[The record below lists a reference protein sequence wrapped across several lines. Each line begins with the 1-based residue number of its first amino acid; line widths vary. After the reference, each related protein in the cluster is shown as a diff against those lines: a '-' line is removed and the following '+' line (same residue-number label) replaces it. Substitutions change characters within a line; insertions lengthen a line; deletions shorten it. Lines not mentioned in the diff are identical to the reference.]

1 MNKHINKIIDGSCDK
16 DIITKVHNDN
26 IKKASIQID
35 KAPKHN
41 AHKEHKKTFN
51 EVLIQI
57 KSCNKA
63 LKQINNIS
71 FYP

>member
-1 MNKHINKIIDGSCDK
+1 MKKHINKIINSSCDK

-26 IKKASIQID
+26 INKASIQINQV
-35 KAPKHN
+35 PKHN

-51 EVLIQI
+51 KVLTQI

-71 FYP
+71 YDP